1 VPGWDF
7 RALFSILGPL
17 SRFGIVFMI
26 LTLLGMLVLSFR
38 LLRWKLWQN
47 AHLRPFQL
55 RLEKVEHNL
64 RQLFWLNVIL
74 LSACSSEQ
82 LFFGIRSELQLV
94 RNPNID
100 IVSPFD
106 GLVAIVDLGFAV
118 LAVIHCLRWWT
129 SIQIAKTI
137 EVNKT

>member
-1 VPGWDF
+1 MPGWDF

-82 LFFGIRSELQLV
+82 LFLE
-94 RNPNID
+94 
-100 IVSPFD
+100 FD
-106 GLVAIVDLGFAV
+106 LN
-118 LAVIHCLRWWT
+118 C
-129 SIQIAKTI
+129 
-137 EVNKT
+137 N